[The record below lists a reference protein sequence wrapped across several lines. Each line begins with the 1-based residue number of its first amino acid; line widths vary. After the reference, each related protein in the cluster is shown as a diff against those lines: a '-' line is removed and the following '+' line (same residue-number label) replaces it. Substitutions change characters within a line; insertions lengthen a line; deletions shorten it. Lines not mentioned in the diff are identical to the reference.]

1 MKYRNEVVNNPQ
13 YKEYDEEIRR
23 KSEEIKKLEERISF
37 IRRLSQI
44 ITLEDIRR
52 YSYDE
57 EIRRNVIKKLEEI
70 ARNQEE

>member
-1 MKYRNEVVNNPQ
+1 MKYRNKVVNNPQ
-13 YKEYDEEIRR
+13 YKKYNEEIRR

-44 ITLEDIRR
+44 ITLEDIRQ

-57 EIRRNVIKKLEEI
+57 EIRRNVIKKLEET
-70 ARNQEE
+70 ASNQEE